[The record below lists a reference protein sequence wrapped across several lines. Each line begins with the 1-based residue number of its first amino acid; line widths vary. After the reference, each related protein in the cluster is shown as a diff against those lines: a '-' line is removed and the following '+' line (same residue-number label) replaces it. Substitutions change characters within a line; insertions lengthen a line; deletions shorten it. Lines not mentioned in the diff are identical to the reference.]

1 MTTRTSTTEFLATLR
16 EREIRLWAEDGQLK
30 CDAPPGVLDED
41 LRAELVARKQE
52 LLSIIGDAEATLSGP
67 RSIVPLKTTGE
78 YPPLFARP
86 GHNGDVFCYR
96 ALAGYLDARRPLYGV
111 EPKGLDGSPPAE
123 TVEEIARYEVEQIRS
138 FQPEGPYFIA
148 GYCAGGSV
156 AYESARQL
164 ALEGAEVARLV
175 MFASPFPTAYRASG
189 PRVQLRSLGHRA
201 RLHTARVASGS
212 FSEGLGYLREHGKDR
227 VLRTVKPNDPAIA
240 NRRRVEAA
248 TVAAVEQYEPGPYG
262 GRVDIF
268 LPNEAWRHSGDLTD
282 EWKNV
287 AEHVVEH
294 IGPDECNGDTMLLEP
309 YVRALAD
316 LLNPSLGDERG
327 HDEAE

>member
-1 MTTRTSTTEFLATLR
+1 MTVSEGTAEFLATLR
-16 EREIRLWAEDGQLK
+16 ERQVRLWADDGQLR
-30 CDAPPGVLDED
+30 CDAPPGALDED

-52 LLSIIGDAEATLSGP
+52 LLSLIGKAEATRSAP
-67 RSIVPLKTTGE
+67 RSIVPLKPTGE
-78 YPPLFARP
+78 LPPLFARA

-96 ALAGYLDARRPLYGV
+96 ALAEHLDGSRPLYGV

-123 TVEEIARYEVEQIRS
+123 TVEEMARYEVDQIRA
-138 FQPEGPYFIA
+138 FQPEGPYFLA
-148 GYCAGGSV
+148 GYCAGGSI

-164 ALEGAEVARLV
+164 AQEGAVVARLI
-175 MFASPFPTAYRASG
+175 MFGSPFPTAYRASG
-189 PRVQLRSLGHRA
+189 ARVQLRELTHRA
-201 RLHTARVASGS
+201 RLHASRVAAGS
-212 FSEGLGYLREHGKDR
+212 FSEGLDYLRERGRDR
-227 VLRTVKPNDPAIA
+227 VTRTVRPNDPAIA
-240 NRRRVEAA
+240 GRRQVEDA
-248 TVAAVEQYEPGPYG
+248 TLTAVASYEPGPYV

-282 EWKNV
+282 EWKKV

-309 YVRALAD
+309 HVRALAG

-327 HDEAE
+327 Q